1 VTGQTRERPDEPA
14 GTEPDRGSWWRDRR
28 RELIEAL
35 GDRQCA
41 YVYDLATVAAQ
52 ARLLVGM
59 RSLSRVFYAVKANP
73 HPAILEAIAGL
84 GLAFECV
91 SRGEVERVFQAAPK
105 SSRELLL
112 FTPNFAPR
120 GEYQWALDQRLRITV
135 DNLHVMRNWGGMFRG
150 REIFVR
156 VDTGRSHG
164 HHQKVHTAGVHSKF
178 GVPIFELAELREAA
192 DQCKVTVTGLHAHAG
207 SGNFAIGSW
216 IESAR
221 VLADAATG
229 FPGVG
234 VLNLGGGLGV
244 PERPG
249 QQPLDLAA
257 FDAALWQFRTTHPAF
272 ELWLEPGRF
281 LVAAAGVLLAR
292 VTQLKGKGTVQYLGV
307 ATGMNSLLRPMLY
320 DSYHEIVNLT
330 RLDERSEVPYTV
342 VGPICESG
350 DVLGHARMLPRSA
363 EGDVL
368 LIANTGAYGHAMA
381 SHYNLRAPAEELVF
395 GA

>member
-1 VTGQTRERPDEPA
+1 
-14 GTEPDRGSWWRDRR
+14 
-28 RELIEAL
+28 
-35 GDRQCA
+35 
-41 YVYDLATVAAQ
+41 
-52 ARLLVGM
+52 
-59 RSLSRVFYAVKANP
+59 
-73 HPAILEAIAGL
+73 
-84 GLAFECV
+84 
-91 SRGEVERVFQAAPK
+91 
-105 SSRELLL
+105 
-112 FTPNFAPR
+112 
-120 GEYQWALDQRLRITV
+120 
-135 DNLHVMRNWGGMFRG
+135 MFRG

-257 FDAALWQFRTTHPAF
+257 FDAALWQFRTTHSAF

-350 DVLGHARMLPRSA
+350 DVLGHARMLPRST